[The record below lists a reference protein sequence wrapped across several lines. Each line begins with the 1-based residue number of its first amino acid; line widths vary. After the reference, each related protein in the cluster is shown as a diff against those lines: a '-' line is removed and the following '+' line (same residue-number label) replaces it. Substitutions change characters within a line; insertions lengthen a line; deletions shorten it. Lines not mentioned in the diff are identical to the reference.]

1 MLVHKAGERN
11 GNLQD
16 FRLGRQC
23 DNCRG
28 LIFGIIDNGFPTKLF
43 DPTWLFIFA
52 LALTTHSG
60 FLFFGF
66 MKNMIKKNNLF
77 PSTTVRICISCLL
90 LCGCGGSGSS
100 SREPQEPGSTQP
112 PSFYWE
118 ISSPEE
124 QGMDPN
130 KVQEIMEY
138 VLDDDFNTQGLI
150 VVRGNKIV
158 VEEYRGISESTLSGL
173 QSVFSNNDWDFDI
186 DEWRNTW
193 GTRDQYSLV
202 TSWSTAKSFASSL
215 IGIAIEEGFI
225 DSVDQYASTYL
236 PNWTGTDKENSVTI
250 KDILEM
256 RSRLQC
262 PLGGN
267 GGSSIYYQE
276 DQLTPSI
283 ERDFNQDLPDNGW
296 VYCNADTMLLGEVLL
311 NATGF
316 DAMEFGERYLFSK
329 IGMTVEWWRDGENK
343 YLTYCCLD
351 TTTRDFARFG
361 LLWLNQGVWQ
371 GEQIIS
377 STWIEESLKPAAKVN
392 WSETIEYGYQWYM
405 HEGLNDGEDFLD
417 VFAYGAKGYSTNH
430 ITIVPSYDLVI
441 VRNSLYS
448 RNINVGSE
456 SVRTGDLDDLDNANY
471 HLTLYPGNLFI
482 RGGQVYLMDSSY
494 IKQFNSEAMVKGFI
508 ESLIE

>member
-1 MLVHKAGERN
+1 
-11 GNLQD
+11 
-16 FRLGRQC
+16 
-23 DNCRG
+23 
-28 LIFGIIDNGFPTKLF
+28 
-43 DPTWLFIFA
+43 
-52 LALTTHSG
+52 
-60 FLFFGF
+60 
-66 MKNMIKKNNLF
+66 MKNMIKKNNLL
-77 PSTTVRICISCLL
+77 PSITIRICISCLL

-100 SREPQEPGSTQP
+100 SSREPQEPSSTQP

-118 ISSPEE
+118 TSSPEE

-130 KVQEIMEY
+130 KVQEIVEY

-283 ERDFNQDLPDNGW
+283 ERDFNQDPPDNGW
-296 VYCNADTMLLGEVLL
+296 VYCNADTMLLGEILL

-329 IGMTVEWWRDGENK
+329 IGMTVDWWRDGENK

-417 VFAYGAKGYSTNH
+417 VFAFGAKGYSTNH

-471 HLTLYPGNLFI
+471 HLTLYPGNLFL
-482 RGGQVYLMDSSY
+482 RDGQVYLMDSSN